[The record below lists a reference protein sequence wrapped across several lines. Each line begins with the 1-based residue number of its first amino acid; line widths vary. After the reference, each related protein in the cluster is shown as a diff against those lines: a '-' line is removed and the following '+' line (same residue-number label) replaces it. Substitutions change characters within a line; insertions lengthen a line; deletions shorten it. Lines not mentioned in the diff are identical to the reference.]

1 MSRNHSRFV
10 LASVSGVSVLCLGT
24 AAHAVAPTLPN
35 ATGAAD
41 ASACFESPCD
51 GGVWVGLKDAAST
64 GLRSQQPS
72 RAAVGGRICE
82 MLANVVGGPTF
93 TATASVDPFLIIP
106 PGYQL
111 ELSPGILNG
120 IAPIPEPSTW
130 ALMLVGFAGLGFVG
144 CRGRRKA
151 IAA

>member
-1 MSRNHSRFV
+1 
-10 LASVSGVSVLCLGT
+10 
-24 AAHAVAPTLPN
+24 
-35 ATGAAD
+35 
-41 ASACFESPCD
+41 
-51 GGVWVGLKDAAST
+51 
-64 GLRSQQPS
+64 
-72 RAAVGGRICE
+72 
-82 MLANVVGGPTF
+82 MLANVVGGPSF